1 MSEDWFWFQGSMSE
15 EMSED
20 WFIKAGKG
28 VQDVNLTNNQSY
40 SNTSVNLHPH
50 REANTLEI
58 RFHEAP
64 SEQNKNDPIPTDY
77 A

>member
-1 MSEDWFWFQGSMSE
+1 M
-15 EMSED
+15 
-20 WFIKAGKG
+20 KAGKG

-50 REANTLEI
+50 TEANTPEI

-64 SEQNKNDPIPTDY
+64 SEQNKNYPIPTDY